1 MHPKNDVRK
10 KIFVVAT
17 PITLSAMSWMV
28 EIWTPEKHQ
37 KWDPQKGRGEYLSI
51 HFFYFTLD
59 THLFYLTVTFFHSL
73 LDTHLL
79 LLVTW
84 HSPCFFTCYL
94 TLTFFYLSLDT
105 HLLLPLDTWHSP
117 SFTWYT
123 WHSPSFLVVF
133 SIWTKEDFFASKT
146 YGKNFTN

>member
-1 MHPKNDVRK
+1 MLAILSTKLNFDSFEIW
-10 KIFVVAT
+10 KIFQSSF
-17 PITLSAMSWMV
+17 PS
-28 EIWTPEKHQ
+28 P
-37 KWDPQKGRGEYLSI
+37 I

-84 HSPCFFTCYL
+84 HSPCFSTCYL